1 MEDKDIYKAPAE
13 EYGQEPV
20 WQFPKKLS
28 CAAYIAAGRR
38 GINKQAK
45 MKPLLELSVNTI
57 QKPHGSKEWARRRR
71 PPRT

>member
-20 WQFPKKLS
+20 RLFPKKLS
-28 CAAYIAAGRR
+28 CAAYIAVGRR

-45 MKPLLELSVNTI
+45 IKPLFKLSVNTI
-57 QKPHGSKEWARRRR
+57 QKPYSSKEWVRRRR
-71 PPRT
+71 PLRT